1 MSLVK
6 NPTEQGRKAME
17 TAIKAANG
25 LCGRNIESTIA
36 RREYR
41 I

>member
-1 MSLVK
+1 MKIRKMSLVK

-25 LCGRNIESTIA
+25 L
-36 RREYR
+36 
-41 I
+41 